1 MESVAHG
8 PYDGP
13 DSLIDAEV
21 NNFPSARS
29 PNDYAVTADGGTTLC
44 NHSDAWAF
52 KFGRASIFYGVSVVG
67 QDAAN
72 ANPSLSRIMISI
84 AYLKRLIGYVY
95 VTIQYRFSLC

>member
-1 MESVAHG
+1 VESVAHG

-13 DSLIDAEV
+13 DSPIDDEV

-44 NHSDAWAF
+44 NRSDARAF
-52 KFGRASIFYGVSVVG
+52 KFGRASVFHGVSVIG
-67 QDAAN
+67 QDAAY
-72 ANPSLSRIMISI
+72 ANLSLSRIMISI
-84 AYLKRLIGYVY
+84 AYLKRLIGCVY